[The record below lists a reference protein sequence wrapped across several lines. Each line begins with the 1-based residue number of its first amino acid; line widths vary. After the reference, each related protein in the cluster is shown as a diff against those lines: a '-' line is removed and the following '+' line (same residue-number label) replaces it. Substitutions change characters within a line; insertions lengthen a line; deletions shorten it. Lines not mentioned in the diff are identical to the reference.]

1 MRRWAR
7 MIVGASIAIVLLYGV
22 ALGILFVL
30 MGRSNTVAGKTL
42 SALPGPAFML
52 LPLESMWTRARGG
65 TLEVGQTAP
74 DFDLPT
80 LEGTARVQL
89 SSLRGGKPVV
99 LIFGSYT
106 CPPFRREIPAVQRVF
121 EQYRDRASF
130 FFVYVEEAHAR
141 DVWPLA
147 SNVKANVVYET
158 PRTAAERAG
167 IASTCVQALAVRM
180 PILVDDMENRTVD
193 AYAAWPTR
201 MYVIDPSGAVA
212 FKSRPGPF
220 GFSAAELEPAL
231 AAVASRSTSRAR

>member
-7 MIVGASIAIVLLYGV
+7 MIVGAVIAVVLLYGA
-22 ALGILFVL
+22 ALGVLFVL

-42 SALPGPAFML
+42 AAVPGPAFMI
-52 LPLESMWTRARGG
+52 LPLESLWTRARRGA
-65 TLEVGQTAP
+65 LEVGQTAP

-80 LEGTARVQL
+80 LDGTSRVRL
-89 SSLRGGKPVV
+89 SSLRGVKPVV

-106 CPPFRREIPAVQRVF
+106 CPPFRREIAAVQQVVER
-121 EQYRDRASF
+121 YGDRASF

-147 SNVKANVVYET
+147 SNAKAQIVYET

-167 IASTCVQALAVRM
+167 IATTCAQALAVRM
-180 PILVDDMENRTVD
+180 PILVDDMNDRTVG

-201 MYVIDPSGAVA
+201 IYVIDPSGSVA
-212 FKSRPGPF
+212 YKSRPGPF
-220 GFSAAELEPAL
+220 GFAAAELESAL
-231 AAVASRSTSRAR
+231 ATVAPSDRAR

>member
-1 MRRWAR
+1 MRRWAKV
-7 MIVGASIAIVLLYGV
+7 IVDVVIAAVLLYAV
-22 ALGILFVL
+22 ALGVLFVL

-52 LPLESMWTRARGG
+52 LPLESMWTRARRGA
-65 TLEVGQTAP
+65 LQVGQTAP

-80 LEGTARVQL
+80 LDGTARVRR
-89 SSLRGGKPVV
+89 SGLRGVKPVA

-106 CPPFRREIPAVQRVF
+106 CPPFRREIPAVQEVF
-121 EQYRDRASF
+121 ETYRDRASF
-130 FFVYVEEAHAR
+130 YLVYVEEAHAR

-158 PRTAAERAG
+158 PRTAAERTG
-167 IASTCVQALAVRM
+167 IATTCAQALTVRM

-201 MYVIDPSGAVA
+201 MYVIDPSGTIAY
-212 FKSRPGPF
+212 KSQPGPF
-220 GFSAAELEPAL
+220 GFAAAELEHAL
-231 AAVASRSTSRAR
+231 AAVVSASRAR

>member
-7 MIVGASIAIVLLYGV
+7 MIVGGMIAVVLLYGV
-22 ALGILFVL
+22 ALGVLFVL

-52 LPLESMWTRARGG
+52 LPLEPMWTRARRGA
-65 TLEVGQTAP
+65 LEVGQPAP

-80 LEGTARVQL
+80 LDGTARVRL
-89 SSLRGGKPVV
+89 SAQRGVKPVV

-106 CPPFRREIPAVQRVF
+106 CPPFRRELPAVQQVF
-121 EQYRDRASF
+121 ETYRDRASF

-147 SNVKANVVYET
+147 SNVKAQIVYET
-158 PRTAAERAG
+158 PRTAAERTD
-167 IASTCVQALAVRM
+167 IATTCAQALAVRM

-201 MYVIDPSGAVA
+201 MYVVDPSGAVA
-212 FKSRPGPF
+212 YKSRPGPF
-220 GFSAAELEPAL
+220 GFSAAELERAL
-231 AAVASRSTSRAR
+231 TSVSSASVSR

>member
-7 MIVGASIAIVLLYGV
+7 MIVGVVIAVALLYVAAVGV
-22 ALGILFVL
+22 LFVL

-42 SALPGPAFML
+42 AAVPGPAFMI
-52 LPLESMWTRARGG
+52 LPLEAMWTRARRG
-65 TLEVGQTAP
+65 TLEVGRAAP

-80 LEGTARVQL
+80 LDGTARVRL
-89 SSLRGGKPVV
+89 SALRGVKPVV

-106 CPPFRREIPAVQRVF
+106 CPPFRREIPAVQEVF
-121 EQYRDRASF
+121 EKYRDRASF

-147 SNVKANVVYET
+147 SNAKANVVYET
-158 PRTAAERAG
+158 PRTATERAS
-167 IASTCVQALAVRM
+167 IATTCMQALAVRM

-220 GFSAAELEPAL
+220 GFAAAELERAL
-231 AAVASRSTSRAR
+231 AAAVSASRAR